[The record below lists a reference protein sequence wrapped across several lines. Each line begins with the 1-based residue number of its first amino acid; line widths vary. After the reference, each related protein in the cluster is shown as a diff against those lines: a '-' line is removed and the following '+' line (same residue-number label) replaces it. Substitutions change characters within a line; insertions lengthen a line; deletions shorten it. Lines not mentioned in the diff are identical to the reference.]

1 MSSILP
7 HRVMCERVCSCFF
20 CAIQL
25 FSHAYFC
32 CNITEFAVETFIC
45 WSVLTV
51 QLETLPATASLPNNM
66 PMPCIRFGEW
76 ELIII
81 IWMRIDANIRERR
94 RAHFVKRMAIGIFSL
109 SLCTYAIFSILCET
123 KQNLIQCRLTVVI
136 HLHRYS
142 IDSMCRYRVATSNVR
157 GCRKYSHGKKSN

>member
-7 HRVMCERVCSCFF
+7 HRVMCVRVCSCFF

-66 PMPCIRFGEW
+66 PMPCSVHSVW
-76 ELIII
+76 
-81 IWMRIDANIRERR
+81 WMGIDYYYLNAHRCKYSRASKSSFREANGNW
-94 RAHFVKRMAIGIFSL
+94 HFLSVIVHVCNILYSL
-109 SLCTYAIFSILCET
+109 RNET
-123 KQNLIQCRLTVVI
+123 K
-136 HLHRYS
+136 
-142 IDSMCRYRVATSNVR
+142 SNTMSPYGR
-157 GCRKYSHGKKSN
+157 NSFTPL